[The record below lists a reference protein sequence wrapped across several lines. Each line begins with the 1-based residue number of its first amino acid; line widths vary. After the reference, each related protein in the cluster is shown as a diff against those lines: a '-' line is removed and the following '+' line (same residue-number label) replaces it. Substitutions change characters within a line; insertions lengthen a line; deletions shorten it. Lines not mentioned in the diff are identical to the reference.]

1 MDPSGGNR
9 VHTFS
14 LGSKSDGESFLN
26 GSADDFP
33 TE

>member
-1 MDPSGGNR
+1 LDPSGGNR

-14 LGSKSDGESFLN
+14 RGSKSDGESFLN

>member
-1 MDPSGGNR
+1 LDPSGGNR

-14 LGSKSDGESFLN
+14 RGSKSDARSFLN